1 MAAEPGPVVQ
11 SGVFS
16 PVSSDIQISVII
28 PHFNQPDF
36 LARCLTSLAAQT
48 GDVPPHEIIVVDNGS
63 REMPEAVVQAFDGVR
78 LLCEPTPGPGPAR
91 NAGVAASRGS
101 ILAFIDADCLADPGW
116 LARINGYFG
125 ANPDHGILGGDVY
138 IAREDPDR
146 ITMLEAY
153 ESVYAYRMK
162 EYITRQ
168 GFTGTG
174 NLGVRAQ
181 VMAQVGPFG
190 GKEIAEDRDWGQ
202 RATAMGLATRYV
214 EGMIVYHPARKTFA
228 ELAAKWDRHTAH
240 DFARMQSGGGA
251 FRLKWALRTLL
262 VAGSPVPEIWRI
274 ARSARISGLRARLLA
289 FRGLVQIRAYRCW
302 IMSRLLFAAN
312 ADRFSNAWN
321 RDQG

>member
-1 MAAEPGPVVQ
+1 M
-11 SGVFS
+11 
-16 PVSSDIQISVII
+16 SSDSQISVII

-36 LARCLTSLAAQT
+36 LRRCLESLAVQE
-48 GDVPPHEIIVVDNGS
+48 GEVPSHEIIVVDNGS
-63 REMPEAVVQAFDGVR
+63 REMPEAVVAAFDGVR
-78 LLCEPTPGPGPAR
+78 LLREMTPGPGPAR
-91 NAGVAASRGS
+91 NAGVAAAHAP
-101 ILAFIDADCLADPGW
+101 ILAFIDADCRADPGW
-116 LARINGYFG
+116 LARIAGYFA

-138 IAREDPDR
+138 IAREDPER

-162 EYITRQ
+162 EYIARQ

-174 NLGVRAQ
+174 NLGVRAS
-181 VMAQVGPFG
+181 VMARVGPFG

-202 RATAMGLATRYV
+202 RATAMGLATHYV
-214 EGMIVYHPARKTFA
+214 EGMIVYHPARRTFA

-240 DFARMQSGGGA
+240 DFARMQGRGGM

-262 VAGSPVPEIWRI
+262 VAGSPLPEIWRI
-274 ARSARISGLRARLLA
+274 VRSHRISGVRARLLA

-302 IMSRLLFAAN
+302 IMMWLLFAAN